1 MKFAKYQSSGM
12 AGWEKSITR
21 SGSGTEFALSQYDPT
36 LSNVDLAPTTREQR
50 TWGTYN
56 YIALWF
62 SMSMEITTY
71 QLASSLIAAGM
82 DWKQA
87 VGTVLLGN
95 LIVLV
100 PMLLNA
106 HAGAKY
112 GIPFPVF
119 IRAPFGVR
127 GANLPAL
134 MRAVVACGWFGI
146 QSWIGG
152 SAIHSMLLILWPVM
166 ERADW
171 SLAACFLGF
180 WLLNMI
186 VVWRG
191 VESIRFLQGFGAP
204 FMFVMAAT
212 LLIWVRLKA
221 GSFGAMLHTPSRFHS
236 MHEFL
241 PVFVPALTAMVGYWA
256 TLALNIPDFTRYSKS
271 QGAQIIGQGFGLPV
285 AMTLYTFVGIAV
297 TSASVVLFGEP
308 IWNPITLLGRFHQPV
323 VAFFALIAILV
334 ATLNVNIGAN
344 VVSPSNDFSNLYPR
358 LISYRTGGMITGILG
373 LAMQPWR
380 LMATPEK
387 YFGWLTAYAG
397 LLGPVAGIMVADY
410 FFIRHTE
417 LDVNSLYH
425 SEGIYHYSKGVNP
438 RALVAL
444 AAGVFAAVI
453 GLWIPYLRVLYNY
466 SWFVGFFVSGLLYVA
481 LMRGARLA
489 KV

>member
-1 MKFAKYQSSGM
+1 MSS
-12 AGWEKSITR
+12 I
-21 SGSGTEFALSQYDPT
+21 DPS
-36 LSNVDLAPTTREQR
+36 LSNRDLAPTLPAQR
-50 TWGTYN
+50 TWTTYN

-62 SMSMEITTY
+62 AMSMEITTY
-71 QLASSLIAAGM
+71 QLASGLIAAGM
-82 DWKQA
+82 SWKQA

-95 LIVLV
+95 LIVLI

-134 MRAVVACGWFGI
+134 LRAFVACGWFGI

-152 SAIHSMLLILWPVM
+152 SAIHAMLLIVWPAIGQV
-166 ERADW
+166 AW

-180 WLLNMI
+180 WLLNMV

-191 VESIRFLQGFGAP
+191 VESVRRLQAFGAP
-204 FMFVMAAT
+204 FMFVMAAA
-212 LLIWVRLKA
+212 LLIWVRIKA
-221 GSFGAMLHTPSRFHS
+221 GSFGTMLSTPSRFASTHD
-236 MHEFL
+236 FL
-241 PVFVPALTAMVGYWA
+241 IVFFPALTAMVGYWA

-271 QGAQIIGQGFGLPV
+271 QGAQIVGQGFGLPV

-308 IWNPITLLGRFHQPV
+308 IWNPITLLGRFNQPW

-358 LISYRTGGMITGILG
+358 LISYRTGGMITGLIG
-373 LAMQPWR
+373 LAMRPWK
-380 LMATPEK
+380 LMATPDK

-397 LLGPVAGIMVADY
+397 LLGPVAGIMVCDY
-410 FFIRHTE
+410 FFIRRTQ
-417 LDVNSLYH
+417 LDINALYH
-425 SEGIYHYSKGVNP
+425 REGIYHYTKGINP
-438 RALVAL
+438 RAIAAL
-444 AAGVFAAVI
+444 AVGVLAAVV
-453 GLWIPYLRVLYNY
+453 GLWIPSLHLLYDY
-466 SWFVGFFVSGLLYVA
+466 SWFVGFFTAGLVYAA
-481 LMRGARLA
+481 LMRLSP
-489 KV
+489 VPITEP